1 MPQLSPPN
9 LTKPRRQNSL
19 LQVRQILKISL
30 VLIGKTPQ
38 QNKARIDALCKI
50 PYAYACP
57 KTIRK
62 IIKQALYKRTSTA
75 VMQKAYMRRKKQAVD
90 KSCLKF

>member
-1 MPQLSPPN
+1 MPQLSPSN

-19 LQVRQILKISL
+19 LQVCQILKISL
-30 VLIGKTPQ
+30 VLISKTSQ

-57 KTIRK
+57 KTPK
-62 IIKQALYKRTSTA
+62 NHKTSAMQADIDRCDAKSVYAL
-75 VMQKAYMRRKKQAVD
+75 QKASGR
-90 KSCLKF
+90 

>member
-1 MPQLSPPN
+1 MPQLSSPN

-30 VLIGKTPQ
+30 VLIDKTPQ
-38 QNKARIDALCKI
+38 QNKARINALCKI

-57 KTIRK
+57 KTPK
-62 IIKQALYKRTSTA
+62 NHKTSAMQADIDRCDA
-75 VMQKAYMRRKKQAVD
+75 KAYMRRKKQAAD